1 MISETMSS
9 CHPTISSLHFT
20 MKTMLLGFEP
30 NTLSASA
37 LDQIQAL
44 VPDMRLLVTTN
55 AQEIEAALGEI
66 EIAVKQFPQALMPQ
80 APHLRWFQQWGA
92 GADWLLHH
100 PAVAASDLV
109 ITTGSGVHAIPISEH
124 ILAYLFAFARA
135 LPKAI
140 RSQTQYVWQQPEWGH
155 LFELA
160 GKTMV
165 LIGVGAIG
173 ERTALMAHAL
183 GIRVLGVRHNADVNT
198 PGVEAM
204 FAPAALLD
212 LLPQADFVV
221 ITVPLTEA
229 TRGLIGAAELQAMK
243 ASAYLVNIGR
253 GAVIDEVALV
263 RALQAGKL
271 AGAGLD
277 VFASEPLPPDS
288 PLWAMENVIITG
300 HYAGATPIYEQRA
313 MTIFLDNL
321 RRYRAGEPLRN
332 VVDKA
337 SGY

>member
-1 MISETMSS
+1 MN
-9 CHPTISSLHFT
+9 
-20 MKTMLLGFEP
+20 TMLLGFEP
-30 NTLSASA
+30 NTLSADDLA
-37 LDQIQAL
+37 QIQAL
-44 VPDMRLLVTTN
+44 APDMRLLVTTDRQ
-55 AQEIEAALGEI
+55 AIEDALATI
-66 EIAVKQFPQALMPQ
+66 EIAVKQFPQALMTQ

-100 PAVAASDLV
+100 PAVAASELV

-135 LPKAI
+135 LPQAI
-140 RSQTQYVWQQPEWGH
+140 RGQTQRAWQQPEWSRI
-155 LFELA
+155 FELA

-173 ERTALMAHAL
+173 ERTALMAHGL
-183 GIRVLGVRHNADVNT
+183 GMRVLGVRQNADVST

-204 FAPAALLD
+204 FAPEALLD
-212 LLPQADFVV
+212 VLPQADFVV
-221 ITVPLTEA
+221 ITAPLTEA
-229 TRGLIGAAELQAMK
+229 TRNLIGAAELQAMK
-243 ASAYLVNIGR
+243 ATAYIVNIGR
-253 GAVIDEVALV
+253 GGVIDEPALV
-263 RALQAGKL
+263 RALQEGRL

-300 HYAGATPIYEQRA
+300 HYAGATPIYDERA
-313 MTIFLDNL
+313 MAIFLDNL

-332 VVDKA
+332 VVDKTL
-337 SGY
+337 GY

>member
-1 MISETMSS
+1 MN
-9 CHPTISSLHFT
+9 TI
-20 MKTMLLGFEP
+20 LLGFEP
-30 NTLSASA
+30 NTLSADD

-44 VPDMRLLVTTN
+44 APDMRLLVTTDRQ
-55 AQEIEAALGEI
+55 AIEDALATI

-92 GADWLLHH
+92 GADWLLDH
-100 PAVAASDLV
+100 PEVAASALMV
-109 ITTGSGVHAIPISEH
+109 TTGSGVHAIPISEH

-135 LPKAI
+135 LPQAI
-140 RSQTQYVWQQPEWGH
+140 RGQTQRVWQQPEWSRI
-155 LFELA
+155 FELA

-173 ERTALMAHAL
+173 ERTALMANGL
-183 GIRVLGVRHNADVNT
+183 GMRVLGVRQNADVST

-204 FAPAALLD
+204 FAPEALLEV
-212 LLPQADFVV
+212 LPQADFVV
-221 ITVPLTEA
+221 ITAPLTEA
-229 TRGLIGAAELQAMK
+229 TRGLIGEAELQAMK
-243 ASAYLVNIGR
+243 TTAYIVNIGR
-253 GAVIDEVALV
+253 GGVIDEPALV
-263 RALQAGKL
+263 RALQAGRL

-300 HYAGATPIYEQRA
+300 HYAGATPIYDERA
-313 MTIFLDNL
+313 MAIFLDNL

-337 SGY
+337 LGY